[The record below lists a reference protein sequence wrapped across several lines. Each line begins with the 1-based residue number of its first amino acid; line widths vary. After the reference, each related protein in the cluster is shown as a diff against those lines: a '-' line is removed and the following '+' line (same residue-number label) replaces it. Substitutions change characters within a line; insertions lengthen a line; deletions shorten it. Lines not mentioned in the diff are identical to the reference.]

1 MVVPV
6 PYIVLHGGLVVPQ
19 MVKEFGTPRKENVF
33 SAMVG
38 SLKKRFVAVLVLLA
52 LIPVMLIFHIV
63 FLLVV
68 V

>member
-1 MVVPV
+1 MA
-6 PYIVLHGGLVVPQ
+6 
-19 MVKEFGTPRKENVF
+19 KEFGTPQKENVF
-33 SAMVG
+33 SAMVE